1 MAGERLAAG
10 QAARTSLGLRSLTG
24 TKATAPPSRTASRSW
39 LMSLI
44 SGPGWILGTAL
55 DDLLNHQESSDQLQV
70 DEFTGGYVAHRTASS
85 R

>member
-1 MAGERLAAG
+1 
-10 QAARTSLGLRSLTG
+10 
-24 TKATAPPSRTASRSW
+24 
-39 LMSLI
+39 MSLI

-70 DEFTGGYVAHRTASS
+70 DEFTGGYVVHRTASS